1 MNKLAFTVSKR
12 ILSKSN
18 INSLRKEGQ
27 VAGIIYGEF
36 LKDSIPVQIL
46 SSDLKKLLKTNSSG
60 SIIPL
65 NLNGNIKNCV
75 VKDVQKDISGNII
88 HIDFQYVIDNEV
100 IKMNIPLNYT
110 GQELLHVKRLVL
122 ETHLPSLELQGP
134 VELIP
139 EYIKVDVSHMNFN
152 DQLLAKDINIPTGI
166 SLLTDPSSILAI
178 INT

>member
-1 MNKLAFTVSKR
+1 MNKLAFTISER
-12 ILSKSN
+12 ILIKNN

-27 VAGIIYGEF
+27 VPGIIYGEF

-75 VKDVQKDISGNII
+75 VKDVQKDIIGNVI

-110 GQELLHVKRLVL
+110 GQELLQVKRLVL
-122 ETHLPSLELQGP
+122 ETHVPSLEFQGP

-139 EYIKVDVSHMNFN
+139 EYIQVDVSHMNFN
-152 DQLLAKDINIPTGI
+152 DQLLAKDITIPNGI
-166 SLLTDPSSILAI
+166 NLLTDPSSILAMV
-178 INT
+178 NA